1 MSLVIPSIG
10 PHNPLSALT
19 VFYCRESTSEGMI
32 DCVCAQNVCI
42 HTTTCL
48 MPNLLF
54 VGDELNQQLTEW
66 MDQAPTAPGTT
77 RAVIAPYVLSLN
89 CVYCHC
95 TVSCMSLYCIMYV
108 IAPYVLSLYC
118 IVYVIAMCVV
128 IKCVYCHCTV
138 RAPVCIVLFF
148 YFELITL

>member
-1 MSLVIPSIG
+1 
-10 PHNPLSALT
+10 
-19 VFYCRESTSEGMI
+19 
-32 DCVCAQNVCI
+32 
-42 HTTTCL
+42 

-77 RAVIAPYVLSLN
+77 RAVIAPYVLSLYCIVYVIELCVLSLN

-118 IVYVIAMCVV
+118 IVYVIAVCVV